1 MITVRTVLECETK
14 RLLKRVTNSVRQRV
28 TGFTEDEAND
38 LAVAQLWT
46 IRQLLCPTDSAESAA
61 ERPDPATSLAGSGRP
76 DVRSAPENSHSG
88 DGADRISQSL
98 PARLAAQVDRL
109 RALGLHGETQ
119 TVVDELCGLLRETCI
134 ELGAL
139 TLVNE
144 QLKTQLAIAQADS
157 LEGLLTAIE
166 TMPAGNTDRPT
177 SQLLRGLAAVLCQLQ
192 DGGPISQD
200 VFDRIAGPL
209 VQDAHAR
216 ARMFDDIEATP

>member
-1 MITVRTVLECETK
+1 MITVRTVLECETR

-38 LAVAQLWT
+38 LAVAKLWT
-46 IRQLLCPTDSAESAA
+46 IRQLLNPTDSAESTA
-61 ERPDPATSLAGSGRP
+61 ERPDPVTSLAGSGRP

-88 DGADRISQSL
+88 DGADRTSQSL

-209 VQDAHAR
+209 VQDAHVR